1 MSEIKVKVVEN
12 EELSIAEK
20 ETQALESVGVKVA
33 DDSGTYKLDLSK
45 VKKDAV
51 QEQSTD
57 GSMLRAEEPKVEL
70 QGVEPKNEEQAVAT
84 EEAEEKVIELIQD
97 TDDTIKEPVLL
108 REEGNGNAEQ
118 AATIPSETSVA
129 AEDKKIDLPENL
141 QKLVEFMN
149 ETGGTLED
157 YVRLNADYSKVD
169 PNTLLKE
176 YYKQTRSHLE
186 NEEIDFLI
194 EDSFAYDEDMD
205 DERDIKRKKLA
216 FKEEVRKAK
225 DFLST
230 LKDKYYDEVKLGSRL
245 APEQQKAID
254 FFNRYNQEQSEVQ
267 TIQQKQVERFKQET
281 EKVFSQDF
289 KGFDFKV
296 GENKYRFNVK
306 DVAQTKEVQSDVLK
320 ALGGF
325 LDENNMLKDGAG
337 YHKALFAARNADAI
351 ANHFYEQGMADAVK
365 KMSAEAKNINM
376 DPRKTNVGFVDAGGV
391 KVRAVSGDDGSKLR
405 IKIKN

>member
-1 MSEIKVKVVEN
+1 MSEIKVRAVEN

-20 ETQALESVGVKVA
+20 ETQALESAGIKVTE
-33 DDSGTYKLDLSK
+33 DSGTYKIDLSK
-45 VKKDAV
+45 QKKDAV

-57 GSMLRAEEPKVEL
+57 GGVLRAEEPKVEL
-70 QGVEPKNEEQAVAT
+70 QGVEPEDKEQTVAT
-84 EEAEEKVIELIQD
+84 EEAEEKIIELIQD
-97 TDDTIKEPVLL
+97 EKNEELL
-108 REEGNGNAEQ
+108 QQTENETTSVESQQTEDVREE
-118 AATIPSETSVA
+118 
-129 AEDKKIDLPENL
+129 KIVLPENI
-141 QKLVEFMN
+141 QKLVDFMN

-157 YVRLNADYSKVD
+157 YVRLSTDYSNVEE
-169 PNTLLKE
+169 NTLIKE
-176 YYKQTRSHLE
+176 YYKQTKSHLE
-186 NEEIDFLI
+186 SDEIDFLL
-194 EDSFAYDEDMD
+194 EDQFSFDEDMD

-245 APEQQKAID
+245 APEQQKALD

-267 TIQQKQVERFKQET
+267 AIQQKQVERFKQET
-281 EKVFSQDF
+281 EKVFSEDF

-325 LDENNMLKDGAG
+325 LDENNMLKDGVG

-351 ANHFYEQGMADAVK
+351 ANHFYEQGMADAIK
-365 KMSAEAKNINM
+365 KMNAEAKNINM

-405 IKIKN
+405 IKIKS

>member
-1 MSEIKVKVVEN
+1 MSEIKVRAVEN

-20 ETQALESVGVKVA
+20 ETQALESAGIKVTE
-33 DDSGTYKLDLSK
+33 DSGTYKIDLSK
-45 VKKDAV
+45 KKKDAV

-57 GSMLRAEEPKVEL
+57 GGVLRAEEPKVEL
-70 QGVEPKNEEQAVAT
+70 QGVEPENKEQTVAT
-84 EEAEEKVIELIQD
+84 EEAEEKIIELIQD
-97 TDDTIKEPVLL
+97 EKNEELL
-108 REEGNGNAEQ
+108 QQTENETTSVESQQTEDVREE
-118 AATIPSETSVA
+118 
-129 AEDKKIDLPENL
+129 KIVLPENI
-141 QKLVEFMN
+141 QKLVDFMN

-157 YVRLNADYSKVD
+157 YVRLSTDYSNVD
-169 PNTLLKE
+169 ENTLIKE
-176 YYKQTRSHLE
+176 YYKQTKSHLE
-186 NEEIDFLI
+186 SDEIDFLL
-194 EDSFAYDEDMD
+194 EDQFSFDEDID

-225 DFLST
+225 DFLYT

-245 APEQQKAID
+245 APEQQKALD

-267 TIQQKQVERFKQET
+267 AIQQKQVERFKQET
-281 EKVFSQDF
+281 EKVFSEDF

-325 LDENNMLKDGAG
+325 LDENNMLKDGVG

-365 KMSAEAKNINM
+365 KMNAEAKNINM

-405 IKIKN
+405 IKIKS

>member
-1 MSEIKVKVVEN
+1 MSEIKVRAVEN

-20 ETQALESVGVKVA
+20 ETQALESAGIKVTE
-33 DDSGTYKLDLSK
+33 DSGTYKIDLSK
-45 VKKDAV
+45 PTKDAV

-57 GSMLRAEEPKVEL
+57 GGVLRAEEPKVEL
-70 QGVEPKNEEQAVAT
+70 QGVEPENKEQTVAT

-97 TDDTIKEPVLL
+97 TDDTIKEPVLP
-108 REEGNGNAEQ
+108 REEGDGNAEQ
-118 AATIPSETSVA
+118 TASVHVETSDTA
-129 AEDKKIDLPENL
+129 QSEKIELPENV
-141 QKLVEFMN
+141 QKLVDFMK

-157 YVRLNADYSKVD
+157 YVRLNADYSTAD
-169 PNTLLKE
+169 PNALLKE
-176 YYKQTRSHLE
+176 YYKQTKSHLE

-205 DERDIKRKKLA
+205 DDRDIKRKKLA

-245 APEQQKAID
+245 APEQQKAVE

-267 TIQQKQVERFKQET
+267 AIQQKQVERFKQET

-325 LDENNMLKDGAG
+325 LDENNMLRTEPDTTKL
-337 YHKALFAARNADAI
+337 YLQLVTLMQLQTTF
-351 ANHFYEQGMADAVK
+351 
-365 KMSAEAKNINM
+365 
-376 DPRKTNVGFVDAGGV
+376 TN
-391 KVRAVSGDDGSKLR
+391 KEWLML
-405 IKIKN
+405 

>member
-1 MSEIKVKVVEN
+1 MSEIKVRAVEN

-20 ETQALESVGVKVA
+20 ETQALESAGIKVTE
-33 DDSGTYKLDLSK
+33 DSGTYKIDLSK
-45 VKKDAV
+45 PTKDAV

-57 GSMLRAEEPKVEL
+57 GGVLRAEEPKVEL
-70 QGVEPKNEEQAVAT
+70 QGVEPENKEQTVAT
-84 EEAEEKVIELIQD
+84 EEAEEKIIELIQD
-97 TDDTIKEPVLL
+97 EKNEELL
-108 REEGNGNAEQ
+108 QQTENETTSVESQQTEDVREE
-118 AATIPSETSVA
+118 
-129 AEDKKIDLPENL
+129 KIVLPENI
-141 QKLVEFMN
+141 QKLVDFMN

-157 YVRLNADYSKVD
+157 YVRLSTDYSNVD
-169 PNTLLKE
+169 ENTLIKE
-176 YYKQTRSHLE
+176 YYKQTKSHLE
-186 NEEIDFLI
+186 SDEIDFLL
-194 EDSFAYDEDMD
+194 EDQFSFDEDID

-245 APEQQKAID
+245 APEQQKALD

-267 TIQQKQVERFKQET
+267 AIQQKQVERFKQET
-281 EKVFSQDF
+281 EKVFSEDF

-325 LDENNMLKDGAG
+325 LDENNMLKDGVG

-351 ANHFYEQGMADAVK
+351 ANHFYEQGMADAIK
-365 KMSAEAKNINM
+365 KMNAEAKNINM

-405 IKIKN
+405 IKIKS